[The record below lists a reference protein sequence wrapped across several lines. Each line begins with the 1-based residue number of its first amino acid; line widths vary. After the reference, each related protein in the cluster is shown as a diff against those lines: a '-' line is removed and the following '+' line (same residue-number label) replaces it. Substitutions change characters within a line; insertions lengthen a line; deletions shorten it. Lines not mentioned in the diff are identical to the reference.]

1 MSHKQTCVLSFLFF
15 FVLILSYGAS
25 GVTISVINDCGFTVW
40 PGISGSPVLDITG
53 FELAKGKSQTLQIP
67 EVWHG
72 QIWGRTGCT
81 FNASGHLSCKT
92 GECGSGEMGCNGRA
106 ATPPVTLAEFE
117 ATGFKDYYYNISLIN
132 GYNLPMT
139 MEAGGSSLKVL
150 NCTIT
155 GCSDG
160 LNQLYCTKT
169 GCVDDLNQRCP
180 IELQLESGGG
190 CKSACQTFGTQEYC
204 CDNSLTL
211 GMCEPTAYTQFFR
224 SACPRSSY
232 VTGFISGVR
241 FCDDVNYTV
250 RFCPFVDTFSTIK
263 LGGQLNYYDQLVSIR
278 GNFTLGFF
286 NSNGFYLGIWYT
298 DDAEAR
304 KVWVANPNKPIKS
317 ISAGIMSLSI
327 DPNTGNLI
335 ITTGGTTLMNIT
347 DVQAGPNPNV
357 TATLED
363 TGNFQLINEIDK
375 RVLWQSFDHPTDVL
389 LPGAFTLSVEPNYKG
404 VRTLMIRRRGK
415 PYWTR
420 SLSNHISF
428 EDLFTLDHR
437 GRQPYYNLTS
447 VYNAEAWYLSYES
460 SYLEFPMWIL
470 TPEGRITDDDSFVL
484 WTPEFCYGDD
494 SSNGCVE
501 SSFPQCRNLTG
512 VTDNFDEKN
521 GEFDP
526 RTASATDS
534 NSSLSIS
541 DCFAKCWND
550 CSCVGFKSHTIDGT
564 GCDFWSGSKSNSFLV
579 YPIESWSNSRS
590 KYVISSLNLVSSSTG
605 SLNLVSSS
613 TGKKTKRNMT
623 WIWIWTSIGVS
634 IPSIFLCFA
643 LPWYMKKRRQTREEN
658 QRRKRDEYF
667 LELIASESFKDV
679 HQLESN
685 TRNGKDL
692 LLFSFASIMSA
703 TGDFAL
709 ENKLG
714 QGGFGPVY
722 KGKLS
727 DGREVAIKRLSRTS
741 GQGLV
746 EFKNELILIA
756 KLQHTNLVQVL
767 GCCIHEEEKML
778 IYEYMPN
785 KSLDFF
791 LFDER
796 RKAELDWPRRFN
808 IIEGIAQG
816 LLYLHKY
823 SRMRVIHR
831 DLKANNILLDE
842 NMNPKISD
850 FGMARMVKDNETEAM
865 TNRVV
870 GTYGYMSPEYAMEGT
885 FSMKSDIF
893 SFGVLILEIIS
904 GRRNSSFIHLDRTYN
919 LIGYAWELWQQED
932 ALELEDPTFGNTFV
946 VQQFLRTLHVAL
958 LCVQESAV
966 DRPTTSDMISML
978 LNDTISLPAPKRPA
992 FFNGRVESNS
1002 TPEESKPN
1010 HYSVNGMTITVME
1023 GRR

>member
-1 MSHKQTCVLSFLFF
+1 MKL
-15 FVLILSYGAS
+15 
-25 GVTISVINDCGFTVW
+25 GF
-40 PGISGSPVLDITG
+40 
-53 FELAKGKSQTLQIP
+53 
-67 EVWHG
+67 
-72 QIWGRTGCT
+72 
-81 FNASGHLSCKT
+81 NMKT
-92 GECGSGEMGCNGRA
+92 GQNW
-106 ATPPVTLAEFE
+106 TLA
-117 ATGFKDYYYNISLIN
+117 SWL
-132 GYNLPMT
+132 
-139 MEAGGSSLKVL
+139 
-150 NCTIT
+150 
-155 GCSDG
+155 
-160 LNQLYCTKT
+160 TKE
-169 GCVDDLNQRCP
+169 VP
-180 IELQLESGGG
+180 
-190 CKSACQTFGTQEYC
+190 
-204 CDNSLTL
+204 
-211 GMCEPTAYTQFFR
+211 P
-224 SACPRSSY
+224 
-232 VTGFISGVR
+232 
-241 FCDDVNYTV
+241 
-250 RFCPFVDTFSTIK
+250 
-263 LGGQLNYYDQLVSIR
+263 
-278 GNFTLGFF
+278 
-286 NSNGFYLGIWYT
+286 
-298 DDAEAR
+298 
-304 KVWVANPNKPIKS
+304 
-317 ISAGIMSLSI
+317 
-327 DPNTGNLI
+327 
-335 ITTGGTTLMNIT
+335 
-347 DVQAGPNPNV
+347 
-357 TATLED
+357 
-363 TGNFQLINEIDK
+363 
-375 RVLWQSFDHPTDVL
+375 
-389 LPGAFTLSVEPNYKG
+389 PGAFTLSVEPNYKG
-404 VRTLMIRRRGK
+404 VRTLMIRRRGQ

-428 EDLFTLDHR
+428 EDLFALDHR

-447 VYNAEAWYLSYES
+447 VYNAEGWYLSYES

-470 TPEGRITDDDSFVL
+470 TPEGRITDDDSSVF

-494 SSNGCVE
+494 SSSGCVE
-501 SSFPQCRNLTG
+501 SSLPHCRTESDYFNG
-512 VTDNFDEKN
+512 NY

-526 RTASATDS
+526 GMTSATDS

-550 CSCVGFKSHTIDGT
+550 CSCVGFKSHTFDGT
-564 GCDFWSGSKSNSFLV
+564 GCEFWSGSDTFLV
-579 YPIESWSNSRS
+579 YPRGSSGWSDTSFM
-590 KYVISSLNLVSSSTG
+590 YVISSLIPIHSTIG
-605 SLNLVSSS
+605 KI
-613 TGKKTKRNMT
+613 KKTKRNMK
-623 WIWIWTSIGVS
+623 WIWIWTPI
-634 IPSIFLCFA
+634 
-643 LPWYMKKRRQTREEN
+643 EN

-667 LELIASESFKDV
+667 LELTASESFKDV

-692 LLFSFASIMSA
+692 LLFSFASIMTA
-703 TGDFAL
+703 TGDFAV

-722 KGKLS
+722 KGKLR
-727 DGREVAIKRLSRTS
+727 DGQEVAIKRLSRTS

-808 IIEGIAQG
+808 IIKGIAQG

-992 FFNGRVESNS
+992 FYNGRVESNS

-1010 HYSVNGMTITVME
+1010 HYSVNGMTITVVGPFPE
-1023 GRR
+1023 DDEPKPCYTNPLASAESKLASKPG